1 MEGTGAMP
9 GQPGCTGKSKNGRWR
24 TGIAAGALLV
34 LGITPFATAPNAHAD
49 IEDLIF
55 QPVLD
60 AIAQTVSSVD
70 PSLALSLDPGLD
82 ASSLV
87 APALAAT
94 DVAPLAALPE
104 NAVALTMHNTTE
116 PLLTLSIS
124 GGASLPILLDTGSN
138 GLVVPWYDIGLDN
151 LTFPTGANIGAYSGG
166 LDYFYVTLPDQTV
179 DFGNGIV
186 SGPTNVDVEL
196 FAWPTTLQGLFL
208 YPNFESFLAPAGASG
223 VLGIAPDAFGPDRGP
238 AAVVSDLPGALSQGV
253 LINEPGG
260 YVQFGPNPYPENPIA
275 TLNGLAST
283 DLKIQ
288 VGANGGLQA
297 VNNAII
303 DSGGVYGTI
312 PQSILTNGTA
322 GQVLSPGELI
332 KVYDETGQQLL
343 YQYTTTGTNSPTIVS
358 SGPLN
363 TGYVPFSQFP
373 IYIGYSHGGDL
384 VTTTF
389 DRLPAS

>member
-9 GQPGCTGKSKNGRWR
+9 GQLGRAV
-24 TGIAAGALLV
+24 GMGVAAGAFLAFAL
-34 LGITPFATAPNAHAD
+34 TPLATAPSAHAD

-60 AIAQTVSSVD
+60 AMAQAVSSVD

-87 APALAAT
+87 APALAADPT
-94 DVAPLAALPE
+94 TALAAALPD
-104 NAVALTMHNTTE
+104 NAIPLTMVDTTE
-116 PLLTLSIS
+116 PLIHLSIS
-124 GGASLPILLDTGSN
+124 GGSNLPILLDTGSN
-138 GLVVPWYDIGLDN
+138 GLVVPWYDIGLDH

-196 FAWPTTLQGLFL
+196 FAWPTTLQGLLL
-208 YPNFESFLAPAGASG
+208 YPNFESFLAPAQASG
-223 VLGIAPDAFGPDRGP
+223 VLGIAPDAFGPDRGA
-238 AAVVSDLPGALSQGV
+238 AAVVSDLPGNLSQGV

-260 YVQFGPNPYPENPIA
+260 YVQFGPNSLTPGA
-275 TLNGLAST
+275 TVNGLASA

-288 VGANGGLQA
+288 IENGGIQT
-297 VNNAII
+297 VHNAII

-312 PQSILTNGTA
+312 PQSILTNGSV
-322 GQVLSPGELI
+322 GQVLAPGEVI
-332 KVYDETGQQLL
+332 KVYDDGGQPL
-343 YQYTTTGTNSPTIVS
+343 YSYTTTGTNTPTIVA
-358 SGPLN
+358 SGDPLN

-373 IYIGYSHGGDL
+373 IYIGYTDGGKL

-389 DRLPAS
+389 DQLPSS